1 MQKFINYLFIFLKGM
16 CYVDPPPP
24 QNKQTNKKKLLLL
37 KFN

>member
-24 QNKQTNKKKLLLL
+24 LKTNKQTKKITVTEI
-37 KFN
+37 

>member
-16 CYVDPPPP
+16 CYVDPPP
-24 QNKQTNKKKLLLL
+24 QNKQTKKKKLLLL